1 MIQRERIHRLN
12 GKPVRNGRYVLYWMQ
27 SAQRADCNHA
37 LEYAID
43 RANELNKTVVVAF
56 GLTADFPAANA
67 RHYHFMLEGLH
78 EVADELKDRGIRMVV
93 RAQSPPGC
101 ISELAR
107 EACLVVVDDGCLRL
121 QQRWRA
127 EVAEAVECGLVEVET
142 NVIVPVEEAAEREN
156 FSAGTFRPRIHK
168 KLDAYLRGLKRRKVR
183 KDSLS
188 LRLSGLELKD
198 IDHVV
203 RQLEVDASVGKVT
216 GYRGGGKE
224 ARRRLD
230 DFIKH
235 KLGDY
240 AERRNDPNADSQSG
254 LSPYLHFGQISPLE
268 IALRVL
274 GSTEPVVRPGGSRR
288 AGVRTAGKSADA
300 FLEELIVRRELSF
313 NFVHYSH
320 QYDCFE
326 SLPPWAMRTL
336 NYHGRDRREYV
347 YSADE
352 FEAARTHDPYWN
364 AAQQEMVL
372 TGKMHGYMRMYWGK
386 KILEWTKSPA
396 EGFRIA
402 LYLNNKYELDG
413 RDPNGFA
420 GVAWCFG
427 KHDRA
432 WAERPVF
439 GKVRYMNAAGLRRKF
454 DVDAYVRRIKHLEAG
469 G

>member
-12 GKPVRNGRYVLYWMQ
+12 GEPVRYGRYVLYWMQ

-43 RANELNKTVVVAF
+43 TANELNKPVVVAF
-56 GLTADFPAANA
+56 GLTADFPEANA
-67 RHYHFMLEGLH
+67 RHYHFMLEGLR
-78 EVADELKDRGIRMVV
+78 EVADELKDRGIRMVI
-93 RAQSPPGC
+93 RAQSPPDC
-101 ISELAR
+101 IPQLAR
-107 EACLVVVDDGCLRL
+107 EACLVVVDDACLRL

-168 KLDAYLRGLKRRKVR
+168 QLDVYLTGLKRRKVR
-183 KDSLS
+183 KDSLG
-188 LRLSGLELKD
+188 LRLSGLELRD
-198 IDHVV
+198 IDHVI
-203 RQLEVDASVGKVT
+203 RQLKIDASVGKVAA
-216 GYRGGGKE
+216 YRGGSRE
-224 ARRRLD
+224 ARRRLG
-230 DFIKH
+230 DFIKQ
-235 KLGDY
+235 KLDDY
-240 AERRNDPNADSQSG
+240 SDRRNDPNADSQSG
-254 LSPYLHFGQISPLE
+254 LSPYLHFGQISPLD

-274 GSTEPVVRPGGSRR
+274 
-288 AGVRTAGKSADA
+288 RTASKGADA
-300 FLEELIVRRELSF
+300 FLEELIVRRELSY
-313 NFVHYSH
+313 NFVRYNDR
-320 QYDCFE
+320 YDSFE

-336 NYHGRDRREYV
+336 NYHGRDQREYA

-352 FEAARTHDPYWN
+352 FEIAKTHDPYWN
-364 AAQQEMVL
+364 AAQKEMVL
-372 TGKMHGYMRMYWGK
+372 TGKMHGYMRMFWGK
-386 KILEWTKSPA
+386 KILEWTKSPE
-396 EGFRIA
+396 EGFRLA

-454 DVDAYVRRIKHLEAG
+454 DADAYVRRIERLEAG
-469 G
+469 R